1 MSVVSAVVSVLFAAS
16 TQVGVPVCADM
27 VWSSRVDV
35 LPSDHSD
42 RNGHNGR
49 ERVPCLDA
57 CVGLVLMHLVAP
69 C

>member
-35 LPSDHSD
+35 LPATTTTTMAT
-42 RNGHNGR
+42 R
-49 ERVPCLDA
+49 ECPA
-57 CVGLVLMHLVAP
+57 WMHALGW

>member
-35 LPSDHSD
+35 LPATTATAMATKAA
-42 RNGHNGR
+42 R
-49 ERVPCLDA
+49 ECPA
-57 CVGLVLMHLVAP
+57 WMHALGW

>member
-35 LPSDHSD
+35 LPATTATAMAA
-42 RNGHNGR
+42 R
-49 ERVPCLDA
+49 ECPA
-57 CVGLVLMHLVAP
+57 WMHALGW